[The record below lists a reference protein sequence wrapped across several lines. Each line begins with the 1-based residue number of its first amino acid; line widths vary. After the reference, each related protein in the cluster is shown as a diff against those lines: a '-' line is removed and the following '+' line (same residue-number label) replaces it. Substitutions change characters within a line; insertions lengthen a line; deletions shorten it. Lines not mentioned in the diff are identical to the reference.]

1 MGSYLLEKMPAQYR
15 AALLIGS
22 NGIRIYGLAY
32 WPLIFIFNLFL
43 INLAIDSV
51 LYSGSEF
58 IVG

>member
-1 MGSYLLEKMPAQYR
+1 MLAQR
-15 AALLIGS
+15 QESVLPIGS
-22 NGIRIYGLAY
+22 NEIRIYGLAY

-51 LYSGSEF
+51 LYSGSEL